1 MSVSSRNSLMIK
13 GKKMKDWDDYD
24 DPGNDVVDFEDIKSF
39 DESIS
44 PKKEPIVKPKTG
56 SNFNINFRDLE
67 GVVAALTAAEMQ
79 LQNNIVELKKLDG
92 LAAKA
97 KAIESLDTK
106 KITEQIEKLGFTQ
119 IAKKITDGLKSEL
132 EAQKKEIY
140 TSSATIETAA
150 KNLSEK
156 AENLRVVAD
165 GFKNLDN
172 MADDLADFTKSV
184 KNWRNK
190 SMFISIGLSLF
201 FGLVSGTIV
210 SNINTIMSPE
220 SIQNA
225 QILKSKFGEIVA
237 LHDKQNPKLYYIA
250 IPEHKKIKEVTSFV
264 QGDVRYIKIESK

>member
-1 MSVSSRNSLMIK
+1 MSDI
-13 GKKMKDWDDYD
+13 DWDAPDE
-24 DPGNDVVDFEDIKSF
+24 GVVDFEDLEKSEKNIPF
-39 DESIS
+39 
-44 PKKEPIVKPKTG
+44 KKEPTTAKPKTG
-56 SNFNINFRDLE
+56 FNINFRDLE
-67 GVVAALTAAEMQ
+67 DVVAALTAAEMQ

-92 LAAKA
+92 IAARA
-97 KAIESLDTK
+97 KAIESLDTQ

-119 IAKKITDGLKSEL
+119 IARKITDGLKAEL

-140 TSSATIETAA
+140 TSSSALETAA
-150 KNLSEK
+150 KYLNQK

-172 MADDLADFTKSV
+172 MQDDLQDFTKSV

-190 SMFISIGLSLF
+190 SMFIAIGLSLF
-201 FGLVSGTIV
+201 FGVVSGAIV

-237 LHDKQNPKLYYIA
+237 LRDEQNPKLYYLA
-250 IPEHKKIKEVTSFV
+250 IPEHKKIKEVVSFV
-264 QGDVRYIKIESK
+264 QDETRYIKIEAK

>member
-1 MSVSSRNSLMIK
+1 
-13 GKKMKDWDDYD
+13 MKDDWDDYD
-24 DPGNDVVDFEDIKSF
+24 GPRNDVVDFKDIKNF

-44 PKKEPIVKPKTG
+44 LQKEPKKEPKTG

-79 LQNNIVELKKLDG
+79 LQNNIVELKKLDN
-92 LAAKA
+92 LAARA
-97 KAIESLDTK
+97 KAIESLDTQ

-119 IAKKITDGLKSEL
+119 IARKITDGIKSEL
-132 EAQKKEIY
+132 ETQKKEIY
-140 TSSATIETAA
+140 TSSAAIEAAA
-150 KNLSEK
+150 KDLNKK
-156 AENLRVVAD
+156 AEELRVVAD
-165 GFKNLDN
+165 GFRNLDN
-172 MADDLADFTKSV
+172 MADDLSDFTKSV

-190 SMFISIGLSLF
+190 SMFIAIGLSLF

-237 LHDKQNPKLYYIA
+237 LRDEQNPKLYYLA
-250 IPEHKKIKEVTSFV
+250 IPEHKKIREISSFV
-264 QGDVRYIKIESK
+264 QDDVRYIKIEAK